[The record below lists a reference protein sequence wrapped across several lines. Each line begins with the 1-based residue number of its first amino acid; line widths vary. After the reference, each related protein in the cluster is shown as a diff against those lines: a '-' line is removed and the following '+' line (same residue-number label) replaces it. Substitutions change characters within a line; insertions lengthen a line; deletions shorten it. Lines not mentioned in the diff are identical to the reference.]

1 MRAATSQ
8 QQHRSSFNKRRRKVG
23 LQVCLR
29 NLRLAATVLYDS
41 IVAALFT
48 VSRAQRIP
56 DINNHR
62 RNFDDW
68 SG

>member
-1 MRAATSQ
+1 M
-8 QQHRSSFNKRRRKVG
+8 G